1 MSFPSF
7 SAQRLLPPISISI
20 QEIQAM
26 ICQNSEQT
34 KLSSLKII
42 YDKGTEAQG
51 VLALL
56 VPVAL

>member
-1 MSFPSF
+1 MN
-7 SAQRLLPPISISI
+7 IK
-20 QEIQAM
+20 
-26 ICQNSEQT
+26 T

-42 YDKGTEAQG
+42 YAKGTEAQG

>member
-1 MSFPSF
+1 
-7 SAQRLLPPISISI
+7 
-20 QEIQAM
+20 M
-26 ICQNSEQT
+26 IGQNSEQT